1 MGAVLPLDSLGK
13 FTNICQFKE
22 INAKKFKKKKRA
34 FILIAKDVFVVLA
47 VIGGGVQSDLENCV
61 YL

>member
-1 MGAVLPLDSLGK
+1 MGVVLPLDSVGK

-22 INAKKFKKKKRA
+22 INAKKLKKKRA

-47 VIGGGVQSDLENCV
+47 VVGGGVQSDLENCV